1 MRSIHTLSLQEP
13 RTARPFVVNQFDNH
27 SPSLSPDG
35 HWIAYVSN
43 ESGRLEV
50 YVRPFPGPGGRWQ
63 VSLDG
68 GTEPVWAASGRELF
82 YRNGAKM
89 MVAAITLHPTFTM
102 GARRELFQGN
112 YVNDPVFRSY
122 DVTRDGQ
129 AFVMVRSPKPLGDF
143 VVVLNWFDQLREQ
156 GGR

>member
-1 MRSIHTLSLQEP
+1 MIRRPPRSTLFPYTTLFRS
-13 RTARPFVVNQFDNH
+13 NQFDNH

-63 VSLDG
+63 VSLEG
-68 GTEPVWAASGRELF
+68 GSEPVWAANGRELF
-82 YRNGAKM
+82 YRNGTKM
-89 MVAAITLHPTFTM
+89 MVAVIALHPTFTM

-112 YVNDPVFRSY
+112 YLNDPVFRSY
-122 DVTRDGQ
+122 DATRAGQ
-129 AFVMVRSPKPLGDF
+129 AFVMVRSPKPMGDF
-143 VVVLNWFDQLREQ
+143 VVVLNWFDQLRAA
-156 GGR
+156 R